1 MTTGCSSPPPRF
13 TSVTVMVIGPP
24 SSCSALSWSLLGT
37 IVSRRSLTLFDI
49 TDLHFVGDR
58 PTGERP
64 GLDAA
69 RVARPGVGGKAPA
82 HRLHARDAPF
92 VPARRGG
99 GVDLVDRGQVRP
111 LLPLRD
117 AQVLVDRPPP
127 CAAAFPGA

>member
-58 PTGERP
+58 PTGERQ

-69 RVARPGVGGKAPA
+69 RVARPGVGGKAPE
-82 HRLHARDAPF
+82 HRLHARVADF
-92 VPARRGG
+92 VAARLGG
-99 GVDLVDRGQVRP
+99 GVELVDRGQVRRF
-111 LLPLRD
+111 LLL
-117 AQVLVDRPPP
+117 DRKSTRLHSSH
-127 CAAAFPGA
+127 